1 MIIDTQI
8 DYGRKLIFYGILLF
22 LLGLLT
28 GFIIPLLQNPRMGL
42 SSHLEGTMNGM
53 LLIIIGLI
61 WPKINLS
68 NKLYRWCFILAL
80 FGTFTNWLTTLL
92 ASVWGAGSEMMPIV
106 GGGLQGTAWQEGI
119 IKFGL
124 ISLSISMLVVCI
136 ILLWGMK
143 RKTL

>member
-1 MIIDTQI
+1 MNIDTQI

-68 NKLYRWCFILAL
+68 NKLYLWCFILAL
-80 FGTFTNWLTTLL
+80 FGTFSNWLTTLL
-92 ASVWGAGSEMMPIV
+92 ASLWGAGSKMMPIV
-106 GGGLQGTAWQEGI
+106 GGGLQGTALQEGI

>member
-1 MIIDTQI
+1 MNIDTQI

-22 LLGLLT
+22 LLGLIT
-28 GFIIPLLQNPRMGL
+28 GFLIPILQNPRMGL

-61 WPKINLS
+61 WPKITLA
-68 NKLYRWCFILAL
+68 NKLYRWCFRLSL

-92 ASVWGAGSEMMPIV
+92 ASMWGAGSEMMPIV
-106 GGGLQGTAWQEGI
+106 GGGLQGTLLQESI

-124 ISLSISMLVVCI
+124 ISLSISMLVVCL

-143 RKTL
+143 SKTP